1 MKHLALSLAG
11 VFLGL
16 TLVLS
21 AQATASENETAFFD
35 QTHSAWN
42 KVVQSFV
49 TTDGAASRVNYSAL
63 KAHPNDLNTYLAG
76 IERVSSED
84 FSGFTEKQRL
94 AFLINAYN
102 ALTVKLILDHYP
114 VKSIRDI
121 GGLFSNAWKIKF
133 FTLFGEKHRLDDI
146 EHEMIRKK
154 FNEPRIHFALVCAS
168 KGCPALRN
176 EAFVAVR
183 LDEQLDRTANA
194 FLRDSKRNRF
204 DAKATTLNLSSIFKW
219 YGEDFEKK
227 FGSVKAFVAPRIAKD
242 SAEEA
247 TIKNDKVKSS
257 YLDYDWSLNE

>member
-1 MKHLALSLAG
+1 MKHLALTTAG
-11 VFLGL
+11 IFLGL
-16 TLVLS
+16 TLAFSVP
-21 AQATASENETAFFD
+21 ARASENESSSFD
-35 QTHSAWN
+35 QTHSSWN
-42 KVVQSFV
+42 KVLKSYV
-49 TTDGAASRVNYSAL
+49 TVDGATTRVNYAAL
-63 KAHPNDLNTYLAG
+63 KKHAEDLNTYLTSV
-76 IERVSSED
+76 ERMPVDE
-84 FSGFTEKQRL
+84 FSRLTEKQKL

-176 EAFVAVR
+176 DAFVAAQ
-183 LDEQLDRTANA
+183 LDEQLDKAANA
-194 FLRDSKRNRF
+194 FLRDSKRNQF
-204 DAKATTLNLSSIFKW
+204 DASAGALNLSSIFKW

-227 FGSVKAFVAPRIAKD
+227 FGSVKAFVAPRIAKN
-242 SAEEA
+242 SAEESA
-247 TIKNDKVKSS
+247 IRSEKTKIN